1 MRNLKFFLLVALL
14 IAWTLEADENTPKPS
29 KKRFISGKVA
39 PLEYKGIRYSPMRWG
54 KARGLEQNGGYF
66 IAVDIKTGKELWLKK
81 VYTVLYSSDKEADKQ
96 DVFITSFEMS
106 GENEITITNEKDE
119 SFVFNINSHKVIK
132 KKPWYSFFD

>member
-1 MRNLKFFLLVALL
+1 MFKKLLLITFIITALL
-14 IAWTLEADENTPKPS
+14 SSVSVILLNYNIKQ
-29 KKRFISGKVA
+29 
-39 PLEYKGIRYSPMRWG
+39 PLEI
-54 KARGLEQNGGYF
+54 
-66 IAVDIKTGKELWLKK
+66 
-81 VYTVLYSSDKEADKQ
+81 KQ